1 MIDTLSIASD
11 LVAAGVAK
19 PQAEAHAR
27 AIANAVAR
35 QHGDIATK
43 DFVRSEINSLRS
55 EMIGEIGSLRS
66 DMTREIGSLR
76 ADMTREIGALRTGAS
91 GDTRNLR
98 PVVPG
103 KTGCPIE
110 GMRLLRAE
118 MRAMEI
124 RLVHWIVGTT
134 FTTFALL
141 FFALHFVSW

>member
-27 AIANAVAR
+27 AIASAVG
-35 QHGDIATK
+35 QQYGDLATK
-43 DFVRSEINSLRS
+43 DFVRS
-55 EMIGEIGSLRS
+55 
-66 DMTREIGSLR
+66 EIGSLR

-91 GDTRNLR
+91 GDMRNLR
-98 PVVPG
+98 PVV
-103 KTGCPIE
+103 TGNTGSPIE

>member
-11 LVAAGVAK
+11 LAAAGVAK

-35 QHGDIATK
+35 QHGDLATK

-55 EMIGEIGSLRS
+55 EMIGEIGSVQG
-66 DMTREIGSLR
+66 EIGSLR

-91 GDTRNLR
+91 GDMRNLR

-103 KTGCPIE
+103 NTGCPIE